1 MKTKNRKKPEPNVTN
16 LSGVEQASRLLFS
29 RQAGSRDGR
38 PTSQTWRPLRFNPD
52 PSPRRGFLRASCQ
65 WLAVLAAVL
74 VAFLPSTASAMGV
87 ASSKSLL
94 DLYRDGGPIM
104 HLIALCSVSV
114 VALGAY
120 CAVMFRKGKLMPPK
134 VVARLNALM
143 SQRDLQGAYDLCSAN
158 PCVLTQTLAGALTK
172 ANFERDMYNK
182 AAMENSI
189 ADDCFRSETKMMVVV
204 NYLNTFAVLAPMI
217 GLLGTVAGMIT
228 SFSALTAGKAE
239 ATDLAKGIGEALIA
253 TGGGL
258 LLAIP
263 SMFLYFFF
271 RGLLTTNMAD
281 VHKALSHIL
290 DLFTGEAHGTPPAA
304 RLARAEPAE

>member
-1 MKTKNRKKPEPNVTN
+1 M
-16 LSGVEQASRLLFS
+16 
-29 RQAGSRDGR
+29 
-38 PTSQTWRPLRFNPD
+38 
-52 PSPRRGFLRASCQ
+52 
-65 WLAVLAAVL
+65 LAAL
-74 VAFLPSTASAMGV
+74 LATSLPSTASAMGV

-104 HLIALCSVSV
+104 HLIALCSISV
-114 VALGAY
+114 LALGVY
-120 CAVMFRKGKLMPPK
+120 CAVMFRKGKLMPPN
-134 VVARLNALM
+134 VVTHLNNLM
-143 SQRDLQGAYDLCSAN
+143 TQRDLQGAYEFCNAN
-158 PCVLTQTLAGALTK
+158 PGVLTQTLAGSLTK
-172 ANFERDMYNK
+172 ANFERDMFNK
-182 AAMENSI
+182 AAMENAI
-189 ADDCFRSETKMMVVV
+189 ADDCFRAETKMMVVV

-290 DLFTGEAHGTPPAA
+290 DLFTGEAHGTPPPTRHPDIAPAMAA
-304 RLARAEPAE
+304 AE

>member
-1 MKTKNRKKPEPNVTN
+1 MKTKNRKSPETS
-16 LSGVEQASRLLFS
+16 LRRSR
-29 RQAGSRDGR
+29 A
-38 PTSQTWRPLRFNPD
+38 
-52 PSPRRGFLRASCQ
+52 RASCP
-65 WLAVLAAVL
+65 WLVILAAL
-74 VAFLPSTASAMGV
+74 LAAFLPSTASAMGV

-114 VALGAY
+114 MALGAY
-120 CAVMFRKGKLMPPK
+120 CVVMFRKAKLMPPK
-134 VVARLNALM
+134 VVARLNNLM
-143 SQRDLQGAYDLCSAN
+143 SQRDLQGAYDYCSAN
-158 PCVLTQTLAGALTK
+158 PCLLAHVLAGSLTK
-172 ANFERDMYNK
+172 ANFERDMFNK
-182 AAMENSI
+182 GAMENSV
-189 ADDCFRSETKMMVVV
+189 ADDCFRAETKMMVVV

-271 RGLLTTNMAD
+271 RGMLTTNMAD

-290 DLFTGEAHGTPPAA
+290 DLFTGEAHGTPPSSRPVYADATVPAA
-304 RLARAEPAE
+304 AE

>member
-1 MKTKNRKKPEPNVTN
+1 MKTKNQKSPEPS
-16 LSGVEQASRLLFS
+16 LRRSWLR
-29 RQAGSRDGR
+29 GSC
-38 PTSQTWRPLRFNPD
+38 P
-52 PSPRRGFLRASCQ
+52 
-65 WLAVLAAVL
+65 WLVILAAIL
-74 VAFLPSTASAMGV
+74 AAFLPSTASAMGV
-87 ASSKSLL
+87 ASNKSLL

-114 VALGAY
+114 MALGAY
-120 CAVMFRKGKLMPPK
+120 CVVMFRKGKLMPPN
-134 VVARLNALM
+134 VVAHLNNVM
-143 SQRDLQGAYDLCSAN
+143 SQRDLQAAYDFCNAN
-158 PCVLTQTLAGALTK
+158 PCLITQVLAGALTK
-172 ANFERDMYNK
+172 ANFERDMFNK
-182 AAMENSI
+182 AAMENSV
-189 ADDCFRSETKMMVVV
+189 ADDCFRAETKMMVIV

-271 RGLLTTNMAD
+271 RGMLTTNMAD
-281 VHKALSHIL
+281 AHKTLSHML
-290 DLFTGEAHGTPPAA
+290 DLFTGEAHGTPPSSQPVYLDPALNAA
-304 RLARAEPAE
+304 AE